1 MKTNVI
7 CKIDAQGKHSFYLNV
22 AGERYYLF
30 QQNFYRGVNEYYK
43 NGVSLDLAMSF
54 AHSHKDN
61 AIIRTMQKLPV
72 YIRYIEKEYSIT
84 VFNKT
89 AKRNAAHRRAQAA

>member
-7 CKIDAQGKHSFYLNV
+7 CMIDAKGKHSFYLNV
-22 AGERYYLF
+22 AGARYYLF

-43 NGVSLDLAMSF
+43 NGVPLDRAMSF

-61 AIIRTMQKLPV
+61 AIIRTMQKLPM
-72 YIRYIEKEYSIT
+72 YIKYIEKEYSIT

-89 AKRNAAHRRAQAA
+89 AKRNAAHSRPQAA